1 MAAAEP
7 KAGEVKVPS
16 SISNKTGNLTNLRL
30 NQSYAVKIQMCTR
43 IGCGPMSQSF
53 YITAITDP
61 DQSAQATPT
70 REPDPK
76 GTSNFSLII
85 GLSSGIILC
94 VGCAVVAV
102 YLWKRKLRKD
112 GIRRK
117 RNPLWKVIGDTS
129 PSPFYEMQ
137 YDGKGSGGE
146 YDLPM
151 LASKT
156 ENSMQVK
163 NSQSEAL
170 TPKVTEHDTSTND
183 ENSSESSI
191 PNV

>member
-1 MAAAEP
+1 
-7 KAGEVKVPS
+7 
-16 SISNKTGNLTNLRL
+16 
-30 NQSYAVKIQMCTR
+30 
-43 IGCGPMSQSF
+43 
-53 YITAITDP
+53 
-61 DQSAQATPT
+61 
-70 REPDPK
+70 
-76 GTSNFSLII
+76 
-85 GLSSGIILC
+85 
-94 VGCAVVAV
+94 
-102 YLWKRKLRKD
+102 
-112 GIRRK
+112 
-117 RNPLWKVIGDTS
+117 
-129 PSPFYEMQ
+129 MQ